1 MKKRNVIFLICC
13 MLYLM
18 SYFQRSAP
26 TVLSMDL
33 LKDPGFTLSDLSLV
47 SGITILSYGLMQ
59 MPAGLIT
66 DRLGARKTI
75 IILTGIGVCSA
86 TAFAF
91 VHTLGAALISRFILG
106 IGVSV
111 LIPITALACRFYP
124 PSEAGRAISL
134 VLAAGALGP
143 FVSSAPL
150 AALSTLVGWRYS
162 LFFFAGIMF
171 LLLVGIIF
179 IKDNKTSP
187 ASIGSRTLADTLKGA
202 AEILT
207 SRRFWPLG
215 LWMMFTSGG
224 LFMLNTLWW
233 GPYLMQGQGLS
244 KIMAGNVLLAS
255 PIAMVISQ
263 PLFGWLS
270 DVVFKNRKT
279 PLAIATSFSVI
290 ISITFVLWKTRQSM
304 PLLVLQTAGLT
315 VGFVGTA
322 PLLFALAKESFPLRV
337 AGTALGCVNMLYPMW
352 AFALQKI
359 FGTILEA
366 GLARGADY
374 MEAYAQAGWLVVFN
388 AVGAMLMVFLI
399 REKSPVPETGK
410 EKGRQRNDASGQEAA

>member
-1 MKKRNVIFLICC
+1 MKKRNLIFLICC

-33 LKDPGFTLSDLSLV
+33 MQDPGFCLNDLSLV

-75 IILTGIGVCSA
+75 IVLTGIGVCSA
-86 TAFAF
+86 AAFAF
-91 VHTLGAALISRFILG
+91 VHSFEAALAARFMLG
-106 IGVSV
+106 IGISV
-111 LIPITALACRFYP
+111 LIPITALVCRFYP
-124 PSEAGRAISL
+124 PSESGRVISL

-150 AALSTLVGWRYS
+150 AGLSNLAGWRIS
-162 LFFFAGIMF
+162 LLVFAGIM
-171 LLLVGIIF
+171 LLLLAGITL
-179 IKDNKTSP
+179 IKDEDTSALP
-187 ASIGSRTLADTLKGA
+187 VAQTLAETLKGA
-202 AEILT
+202 AEVLT
-207 SRRFWPLG
+207 CRRFWPLA

-233 GPYLMQGQGLS
+233 GPYLMQGHGLS
-244 KIMAGNVLLAS
+244 KLMAGNVLLAS
-255 PIAMVISQ
+255 PIAMLISQ

-270 DVVFKNRKT
+270 DVVFKNRRT
-279 PLAIATSFSVI
+279 PIAIATGISVI
-290 ISITFVLWKTRQSM
+290 ISVTFVLWKAPQNI
-304 PLLVLQTAGLT
+304 PLLVVQTAVLT

-337 AGTALGCVNMLYPMW
+337 AGTALGCANMLYPMW
-352 AFALQKI
+352 AFALQKL
-359 FGTILEA
+359 FGIILES
-366 GLARGADY
+366 GLARGAAP

-388 AVGAMLMVFLI
+388 AAGALLMVFLI
-399 REKSPVPETGK
+399 REKRTASVTEEDIPESV
-410 EKGRQRNDASGQEAA
+410 RDVA